1 MNKKRGDWV
10 GIIGVLL
17 LIYLC
22 PNLLTA
28 QNDIIHVPGSTQK
41 IEQLVGDYD
50 NQLRKLTTNLTNQR
64 YGVANTDLGVP
75 FEHKGRTY
83 VAFGDIF
90 HDDRDPLAYTTDTD
104 PENGITLT
112 FNTKEDGTFQPIE
125 IPGVNLGG
133 FGVPI
138 DGISWNDNMYLYAS
152 NAGMVNTVLA
162 KSTDDGHTFTKLY
175 DFSNSKFINVS
186 LVKTKTKSITE
197 YPEPLDT
204 DIQVMFGSGQY
215 RESHVY
221 LAYQRGDKIEER
233 AVNFF
238 AGLINGRPQWS
249 PYEAAA
255 APLFNQ
261 PCVGELSVS
270 YNEFIEKW
278 VMLYNCGQ
286 PRGINCRTS
295 DNPWGPWSDPFVI
308 FEPWDDGGYCQFIHS
323 NWDFGQCDNVHDPGR
338 EYEWGGEYGP
348 YQFKSMA
355 KGNNYRTTIYYT
367 LSTWNPY
374 TVVLMKSTLENINGI
389 PTGVANN
396 GNSTADLFNLYPNPA
411 TDKFKVEFIHKQGD
425 TGLIVFHDVQG
436 RQLKEETIMVNA
448 GENKYELF
456 VQDLPAGL
464 YFLKIKLL
472 KSSQII
478 TKKVM
483 LLD

>member
-1 MNKKRGDWV
+1 MNKKREGWLCV
-10 GIIGVLL
+10 MGVLL
-17 LIYLC
+17 QMALC
-22 PNLLTA
+22 INQLTA
-28 QNDIIHVPGSTQK
+28 QNDIIYVPGSTQK

-50 NQLRKLTTNLTNQR
+50 NHLRKLTTNLTNQK
-64 YGVANTDLGVP
+64 YQVPNTDLGVP

-104 PENGITLT
+104 PEKGISLT

-186 LVKTKTKSITE
+186 LVKAKTESITE
-197 YPEPLDT
+197 YPEQLGT

-221 LAYQRGDKIEER
+221 LAYQRGDKIEEK
-233 AVNFF
+233 ALNFF
-238 AGLINGRPQWS
+238 AGLIDGRPQWTLNES
-249 PYEAAA
+249 DAT
-255 APLFNQ
+255 PLFYQ

-308 FEPWDDGGYCQFIHS
+308 FEPWEDGGYCNFIHS
-323 NWDFGQCDNVHDPGR
+323 NWDFGQCDNVHDSGR

-348 YQFKSMA
+348 YQFKGMA
-355 KGNNYRTTIYYT
+355 KGSNYRTTIYYT

-374 TVVLMKSTLENINGI
+374 TVVLMKSTLQNTRGV
-389 PTGVANN
+389 PTGVADNE
-396 GNSTADLFNLYPNPA
+396 GDAADSFYLYPNPA
-411 TDKFKVEFIHKQGD
+411 ENILNVEFTAKQAD
-425 TGLIVFHDVQG
+425 TGIIVVYDGQG
-436 RQLKEETIMVNA
+436 REIRKEAIMVSGGGNRYGLA
-448 GENKYELF
+448 VRG
-456 VQDLPAGL
+456 LPSGL
-464 YFLKIKLL
+464 YFVKVKLQRSPQAHTEKIMVLN
-472 KSSQII
+472 
-478 TKKVM
+478 
-483 LLD
+483 